1 MDDRED
7 IKMLNP
13 IFYQEY
19 MDRLYH
25 GPYIMEIGYEETLN
39 NIKKSTPF
47 SSGNNVNNKIKN
59 IPSLSDIS
67 SIKQNNSFNNFGDSN
82 FDLDINEN
90 E

>member
-1 MDDRED
+1 
-7 IKMLNP
+7 
-13 IFYQEY
+13 

-67 SIKQNNSFNNFGDSN
+67 SIK
-82 FDLDINEN
+82 
-90 E
+90 